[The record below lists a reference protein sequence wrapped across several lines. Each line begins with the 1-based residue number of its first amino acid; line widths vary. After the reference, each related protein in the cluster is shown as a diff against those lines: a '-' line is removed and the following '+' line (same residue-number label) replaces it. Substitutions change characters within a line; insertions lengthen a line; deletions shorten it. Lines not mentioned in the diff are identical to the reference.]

1 MLLQMERTEEALAE
15 VYASH
20 VRKRG
25 SHRSN
30 VVRTRNSGRFVEE
43 VAFKRG
49 VHRQSDV
56 NPFSLTGMVTGKK
69 FVKRINPQ
77 NPLEITVIT
86 HRNPN
91 ENSHPSIVEAKQLLA
106 DGIQLALTSSLPGP
120 TDRIEHFVVGEPTEL
135 DKAYEDVTIVSETKN
150 PSKAARKI
158 IEISQEAKGPT
169 FVISPSFDELI
180 LPKTEINR
188 ETLTGMIGVNVNHP
202 IELDLSHL
210 AGQNA
215 VIRTGG
221 TGEVDLLD
229 EEQVDY
235 VNNKLQAYHNRTVK
249 QMQKSGLAVANI
261 VFNAGLEYGLD
272 LDSTDIEVANAVGQ
286 ANFKYQ
292 VSGS

>member
-1 MLLQMERTEEALAE
+1 MSLQMERTEEALAE
-15 VYASH
+15 VNASH

-25 SHRSN
+25 SHRSS
-30 VVRTRNSGRFVEE
+30 VVRTRSSGRFVEE

-56 NPFSLTGMVTGKK
+56 NPFSITGIVTGKK

-77 NPLEITVIT
+77 NPLELTVIT
-86 HRNPN
+86 HRNPG

-106 DGIQLALTSSLPGP
+106 DGIRLALTSSLPGP
-120 TDRIEHFVVGEPTEL
+120 TDRIEHYVVGEPTEN
-135 DKAYEDVTIVSETKN
+135 DKSYDDVKVISGTKN
-150 PSKAARKI
+150 PAKAASKI
-158 IEISQEAKGPT
+158 IDISQEAKGPT
-169 FVISPSFDELI
+169 IVISPSFDELV

-188 ETLTGMIGVNVNHP
+188 ETLTGMIGVNISHP

-229 EEQVDY
+229 EEQVEY
-235 VNNKLQAYHNRTVK
+235 VNNKLQTYHNRTVD
-249 QMQKSGLAVANI
+249 QMRQSGLAVANV
-261 VFNAGLEYGLD
+261 VFHAEMEYGLN
-272 LDSTDIEVANAVGQ
+272 LDATDIEVANAISQ
-286 ANFKYQ
+286 ANNKYQ